1 MKPTDEMKD
10 KVEQAKNLEEAKEVI
25 AEAGMLLSD
34 DEVSEVAGGGTP
46 YDMSYKIE
54 KSRQL

>member
-34 DEVSEVAGGGTP
+34 DEVSEVAGGTP